1 MKMTDKNDHKD
12 GENMLGLYKAEW
24 LDEKLYELFR
34 EPYYFREL
42 ETKRPCVLI
51 GGRGTG
57 KTTVLK
63 GLSYQGQYVLCGK
76 DPDKIKDWTFFGL
89 YWRVN
94 TNRVTAFK
102 GPELREEKWIA
113 YFSHYLNLSLC
124 QLMLDCVRWVGNL
137 QNTAVGLSPSKIR
150 AICATLNI
158 QPVENVDLLAEEIEL
173 LILRFEASINTIADS
188 PMVSLS
194 MLGAPLDILADALS
208 NCEQIKGRQ
217 FFFLVDE
224 FENLEDYQQRVF
236 NTIIKHANANYTFK
250 IGVRELGWRQRAT
263 LNSNEQLRSPAD
275 YERLN
280 ISDHFTESRFSEFA
294 EKVILSRISS
304 NFSTPSHFLPGLS
317 DLDEGDLLLD
327 KDYSEK
333 LLAKLKTELSV
344 SELKAAKA
352 LRPSELYFLEYWS
365 KNPKNNSLVECVR
378 SRIADKEPW
387 KDRANNHY
395 YASLFAIRKGK
406 RGIRKYYAGWNV
418 FVTLSHGNIRYLL
431 ELVNEAFLR
440 HKETSGDIFSPI
452 SFEAQTEAAEFV
464 GRKNLAELEGL
475 SVEGGRL
482 TKLLLSLGRVF
493 QVFAADPN
501 GHTPETNQFHLA
513 EELVDPEKEL
523 RIQNTLR
530 QAVMHLALIRFSG
543 NKATEDTDTRA
554 YDYMMH
560 PIFAPFFVF
569 SHRKKRQLTING
581 SQLLGLIDDPKQTIK
596 RILLGTNRSEVDSLP
611 DQLQLFESFYV
622 GD

>member
-1 MKMTDKNDHKD
+1 MTDEISRKD
-12 GENMLGLYKAEW
+12 APNMLGLYKAEW

-57 KTTVLK
+57 KTTVLM
-63 GLSYQGQYVLCGK
+63 GLSYQGQYVLTGK
-76 DPDKIKDWTFFGL
+76 NPEKIKDWAFFGL

-102 GPELREEKWIA
+102 GPELKQEKWII

-124 QLMLDCVRWVGNL
+124 QQMLDCVRWTANL
-137 QNTAVGLSPSKIR
+137 QGTSVELSTSKLR
-150 AICATLNI
+150 AICATLSI
-158 QPVENVDLLAEEIEL
+158 PTVESVDALAEEIEL

-188 PMVSLS
+188 PATSLS
-194 MLGAPLDILADALS
+194 MLGAPLDILANALS
-208 NCEQIKGRQ
+208 KCEQVNGRQ
-217 FFFLVDE
+217 FFFLIDE

-250 IGVRELGWRQRAT
+250 IGVRELGWRQRST

-280 ISDHFTESRFSEFA
+280 ISDHFTETRFSEFA

-304 NFSTPSHFLPGLS
+304 EFASPKEFLPGIS
-317 DLDEGDLLLD
+317 DLDEGDLLLE
-327 KDYSEK
+327 KGYSEG
-333 LLAKLKTELSV
+333 LLAKLKSELSMPDF
-344 SELKAAKA
+344 KAAQT

-365 KNPKNNSLVECVR
+365 KNPKNDSLADCVR
-378 SRIADKEPW
+378 SRVADKEKW
-387 KDRANNHY
+387 RDRFNNHF
-395 YASLFAIRKGK
+395 YASLFSIRKGK
-406 RGIRKYYAGWNV
+406 RGVRKYYAGWNV

-440 HKETSGDIFSPI
+440 HKDASEDILGPI

-482 TKLLLSLGRVF
+482 TKLLLSLGRIF

-501 GHTPETNQFHLA
+501 GHAPETNQFHLA
-513 EELVDPEKEL
+513 EEVVDPEKER
-523 RIQNTLR
+523 RIQNTLH

-554 YDYMMH
+554 YDYMIH

-581 SQLLGLIDDPKQTIK
+581 SQLLGLIDEPKQTIK
-596 RILLGTNRSEVDSLP
+596 KILAVTNRTEIDSLP
-611 DQLQLFESFYV
+611 DQLQLFESYYA

>member
-1 MKMTDKNDHKD
+1 MTDKNDPKNL
-12 GENMLGLYKAEW
+12 GNMLGLYKAEW

-34 EPYYFREL
+34 EPNYFREL

-63 GLSYQGQYVLCGK
+63 GLSYQGQYVLSGK
-76 DPDKIKDWTFFGL
+76 DPEKIKDWAFFGL

-102 GPELREEKWIA
+102 GPELKDEKWII

-124 QLMLDCVRWVGNL
+124 QLMLDCVKWVGNL
-137 QNTAVGLSPSKIR
+137 RGTAIEISPSRMR
-150 AICATLNI
+150 AICATLNV
-158 QPVENVDLLAEEIEL
+158 PAVENIDALAEEIEL
-173 LILRFEASINTIADS
+173 LILRFEASINTIADNATT
-188 PMVSLS
+188 PLS
-194 MLGAPLDILADALS
+194 MLGAPLDVLADALS
-208 NCEQIKGRQ
+208 QCEQVKGRQ
-217 FFFLVDE
+217 FYFLIDE

-263 LNSNEQLRSPAD
+263 LNLNEQLRSPAD

-280 ISDHFTESRFSEFA
+280 ISDHFTEARFSEFA

-304 NFSTPSHFLPGLS
+304 DFSAPAHFLPGLT
-317 DLDEGDLLLD
+317 DLEEGDMLLE
-327 KDYSEK
+327 KDYSERV
-333 LLAKLKTELSV
+333 LAQIKTQLSAK
-344 SELKAAKA
+344 ELKAAKT

-365 KNPKNNSLVECVR
+365 KNPKNGSLPECIK
-378 SRIADKEPW
+378 SRIEDKDLW
-387 KDRANNHY
+387 KDRVNNHF

-431 ELVNEAFLR
+431 ELVNEAFMR
-440 HKETSGDIFSPI
+440 HKEKSGVEMGPI

-482 TKLLLSLGRVF
+482 TKLLLSLGRIF
-493 QVFAADPN
+493 QVLAADPN

-523 RIQNTLR
+523 RIQNTLH

-581 SQLLGLIDDPKQTIK
+581 SQLLGLIDEPKQTIK
-596 RILLGTNRSEVDSLP
+596 KILTGTNRSEADSLP
-611 DQLQLFESFYV
+611 DQLQLFESYYA
-622 GD
+622 GN

>member
-1 MKMTDKNDHKD
+1 MTHENNKKD
-12 GENMLGLYKAEW
+12 IGNMLGLYKAEW

-57 KTTVLK
+57 KTTVLM
-63 GLSYQGQYVLCGK
+63 GLSYQGQYVLSGK
-76 DPDKIKDWTFFGL
+76 DPEKIKDWAFFGL

-102 GPELREEKWIA
+102 GPELKEDKWII

-124 QLMLDCVRWVGNL
+124 QLMLDCVRWAGNL
-137 QNTAVGLSPSKIR
+137 QGTAVEVSTSKMR

-158 QPVENVDLLAEEIEL
+158 PTVDSVDALAEEIEL
-173 LILRFEASINTIADS
+173 LILQFEASINTIADK
-188 PMVSLS
+188 PATFLS

-208 NCEQIKGRQ
+208 TCKQINGRQ
-217 FFFLVDE
+217 FFFLIDE

-236 NTIIKHANANYTFK
+236 NTIIKHANKNYTFK

-280 ISDHFTESRFSEFA
+280 ISDHFTEARFSEFA

-304 NFSTPSHFLPGLS
+304 EFSTPAHFLPGIT
-317 DLDEGDLLLD
+317 DLDEGDLLLE
-327 KDYSEK
+327 KGYSEG
-333 LLAKLKTELSV
+333 LLVKLKSQLST

-365 KNPKNNSLVECVR
+365 KNPKNDSFVECVK
-378 SRIADKEPW
+378 SRIADKEQW
-387 KDRANNHY
+387 KDRFNNHF

-440 HKETSGDIFSPI
+440 HKEASNNILSPI

-513 EELVDPEKEL
+513 EEKVDPEKEL
-523 RIQNTLR
+523 RIQNTLH

-543 NKATEDTDTRA
+543 NKATEDADTRA

-581 SQLLGLIDDPKQTIK
+581 SQLLGLIDEPKQTIK
-596 RILLGTNRSEVDSLP
+596 KILAGTNRTEIDNLP
-611 DQLQLFESFYV
+611 DQLQLFDSYYA

>member
-1 MKMTDKNDHKD
+1 MN
-12 GENMLGLYKAEW
+12 N
-24 LDEKLYELFR
+24 
-34 EPYYFREL
+34 
-42 ETKRPCVLI
+42 
-51 GGRGTG
+51 
-57 KTTVLK
+57 
-63 GLSYQGQYVLCGK
+63 S
-76 DPDKIKDWTFFGL
+76 
-89 YWRVN
+89 
-94 TNRVTAFK
+94 
-102 GPELREEKWIA
+102 
-113 YFSHYLNLSLC
+113 S
-124 QLMLDCVRWVGNL
+124 
-137 QNTAVGLSPSKIR
+137 
-150 AICATLNI
+150 
-158 QPVENVDLLAEEIEL
+158 
-173 LILRFEASINTIADS
+173 
-188 PMVSLS
+188 
-194 MLGAPLDILADALS
+194 
-208 NCEQIKGRQ
+208 
-217 FFFLVDE
+217 
-224 FENLEDYQQRVF
+224 
-236 NTIIKHANANYTFK
+236 IKHANANYTFK

-263 LNSNEQLRSPAD
+263 LNLNEQLRSPAD

-280 ISDHFTESRFSEFA
+280 ISDHFTEARFSEFA

-304 NFSTPSHFLPGLS
+304 DFSAPSHFLPGLT
-317 DLDEGDLLLD
+317 DLDEGDMLLE

-333 LLAKLKTELSV
+333 ILDRIKSQLSEM
-344 SELKAAKA
+344 ELKAART

-365 KNPKNNSLVECVR
+365 KNPKNESLPECIK
-378 SRIADKEPW
+378 SRIEDKNLW
-387 KDRANNHY
+387 KDRVNNHF

-431 ELVNEAFLR
+431 ELVNEAFMR
-440 HKETSGDIFSPI
+440 HKEKSGVEMSPI

-482 TKLLLSLGRVF
+482 TKLLLSLGRIF
-493 QVFAADPN
+493 QVLAADPN

-523 RIQNTLR
+523 RIQNTLH

-581 SQLLGLIDDPKQTIK
+581 SQLLGLIDEPKQTIK
-596 RILLGTNRSEVDSLP
+596 KILAGTNRSEVDTLP
-611 DQLQLFESFYV
+611 DQLQLFESYYA
-622 GD
+622 GN

>member
-1 MKMTDKNDHKD
+1 MNDKNIQKD
-12 GENMLGLYKAEW
+12 AGNMLGLYKAEW

-34 EPYYFREL
+34 APNYFQEL

-76 DPDKIKDWTFFGL
+76 DPRKITKWAFFGL

-102 GPELREEKWIA
+102 GPELVEQRWIM
-113 YFSHYLNLSLC
+113 YFSHYLNLILC
-124 QLMLDCVRWVGNL
+124 QLMLDCVRWVGNI
-137 QNTAVGLSPSKIR
+137 QSTKVEISPSKMR

-158 QPVENVDLLAEEIEL
+158 PVMDNAESLSEEIEL
-173 LILRFEASINTIADS
+173 LILRFEASINNIADNPS
-188 PMVSLS
+188 IPLS
-194 MLGAPLDILADALS
+194 MLGSPLDVLAEALS
-208 NCEQIKGRQ
+208 KCDQIKGRQ
-217 FFFLVDE
+217 FYFLIDE

-236 NTIIKHANANYTFK
+236 NTIIKHSNANYTFK

-280 ISDHFTESRFSEFA
+280 ISDYFTESKFSEFA
-294 EKVILSRISS
+294 ERVIQSRISS
-304 NFSTPSHFLPGLS
+304 DFSAPSDLLPGLT
-317 DLDEGDLLLD
+317 DFEEGDLLLE
-327 KDYSEK
+327 KNYSERISEK
-333 LLAKLKTELSV
+333 VESLLTSSDLKKV
-344 SELKAAKA
+344 HK

-365 KNPKNNSLVECVR
+365 RNPKNDSLVECIK
-378 SRIADKEPW
+378 SYLQNKEKW
-387 KDRANNHY
+387 KDRFNNHF

-406 RGIRKYYAGWNV
+406 RGIRKYYAGWDV

-431 ELVNEAFLR
+431 ELVNEAFMR
-440 HKETSGDIFSPI
+440 HKAMSGNLGGAI

-464 GRKNLAELEGL
+464 GRKNLSELEGL

-482 TKLLLSLGRVF
+482 TKLLLSLGRIF

-501 GHTPETNQFHLA
+501 GHTPETNQFHLS
-513 EELVDPEKEL
+513 EEIVDPEKEL
-523 RIQNTLR
+523 RIQNTMH

-581 SQLLGLIDDPKQTIK
+581 SQLLGLIDEPKSNIK
-596 RILLGTNRSEVDSLP
+596 KILSSTNRSDSDSLP
-611 DQLQLFESFYV
+611 DQLQLFESYYAV
-622 GD
+622 D